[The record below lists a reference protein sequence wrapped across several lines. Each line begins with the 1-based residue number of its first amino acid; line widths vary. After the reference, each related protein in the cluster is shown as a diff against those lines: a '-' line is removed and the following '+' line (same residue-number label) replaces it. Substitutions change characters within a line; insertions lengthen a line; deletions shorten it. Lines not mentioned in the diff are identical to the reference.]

1 MPGVAWRNRVFGG
14 TLKLREYEQRRHRR
28 ERDRN
33 ISNAAETTR
42 DSCRVVVMLISHLPN
57 RTPCTQSDPL
67 LQVFPSFVSLK
78 LSLEGIQRM
87 KDFDSPR
94 RFW

>member
-14 TLKLREYEQRRHRR
+14 TLKLREHEQRRRWWR

-33 ISNAAETTR
+33 ISNAAETAG

-57 RTPCTQSDPL
+57 RTHPRTHTQSDSFTSKFP
-67 LQVFPSFVSLK
+67 VFKIV
-78 LSLEGIQRM
+78 ENREQRG
-87 KDFDSPR
+87 
-94 RFW
+94 W

>member
-57 RTPCTQSDPL
+57 RTLCTQSDPL
-67 LQVFPSFVSLK
+67 TP
-78 LSLEGIQRM
+78 GISKFRIF
-87 KDFDSPR
+87 KIVIRRNPEDE